1 VPLLT
6 PPDLAR
12 LEADLSAALLKLQY
26 LPALGLR
33 DPLPAGASFEVTCCV
48 AGRAGVDAAYFEEDR
63 RAELAPPVAGRPLK
77 TVALAPGLALQVL
90 YEEGRA

>member
-1 VPLLT
+1 MPLLT
-6 PPDLAR
+6 PADLAA
-12 LEADLSAALLKLQY
+12 LEGDLSAALLKLQY

-33 DPLPAGASFEVTCCV
+33 PLPAGASFEVACYV
-48 AGRAGVDAAYFEEDR
+48 ADRGAVDAAFFEVDR
-63 RAELAPPVAGRPLK
+63 RGELAPPVAGRPLK